1 MNTVTITGTIKN
13 VQLRGKSERK
23 VLTGNLVQTGIINE
37 WGKVGCIA
45 TMPLVFLDEA
55 VAKQAQELQKD
66 EYRKRVVVALDEE
79 RSLWP

>member
-1 MNTVTITGTIKN
+1 MNAVTITGNIKN

-45 TMPLVFLDEA
+45 TMPLVL
-55 VAKQAQELQKD
+55 VLS
-66 EYRKRVVVALDEE
+66 V
-79 RSLWP
+79 